1 MQIQATTAGDAVQS
15 GDQYLTFM
23 LGGEEYGIEILDVQ
37 EIKNWGPITPLP
49 RSEKHML
56 GVINLRG
63 AIVPVL
69 DLRVRFGLPDPSYDS
84 TTSVVIVR
92 CNGSSGPRIVG
103 LVVDCV
109 SEVYHLD
116 PGDIQERSCSMTG
129 AAEPTKIALPASFTE
144 KTVDGVLE
152 TVKECTAAGL
162 NFTID
167 GSDVERVDSA
177 ALQTLVLC
185 LMSANGEALDT
196 VEFVASDLLATACQ
210 TAGVMRAHAT

>member
-1 MQIQATTAGDAVQS
+1 MQMQAKSADDVAQI

-69 DLRVRFGLPDPSYDS
+69 DLRVRFGLDEANYDS

-92 CNGSSGPRIVG
+92 CSGKNGARIVG
-103 LVVDCV
+103 LVVDRV

-116 PGDIQERSCSMTG
+116 PGHIQETSG
-129 AAEPTKIALPASFTE
+129 LIATE
-144 KTVDGVLE
+144 RDTFIRGFGQIDDKTVILLDLIPVIATSLDLDE
-152 TVKECTAAGL
+152 APLAEELAA
-162 NFTID
+162 
-167 GSDVERVDSA
+167 
-177 ALQTLVLC
+177 
-185 LMSANGEALDT
+185 
-196 VEFVASDLLATACQ
+196 
-210 TAGVMRAHAT
+210 

>member
-1 MQIQATTAGDAVQS
+1 MTWLKQPEMDTTMQIQATTAGDAVQS

-116 PGDIQERSCSMTG
+116 PGDIQETSG
-129 AAEPTKIALPASFTE
+129 LIATEKDTYIRGFGQIDE
-144 KTVDGVLE
+144 KTVILLDLEPVIATSLDLDEAPGVDE
-152 TVKECTAAGL
+152 VAA
-162 NFTID
+162 
-167 GSDVERVDSA
+167 
-177 ALQTLVLC
+177 
-185 LMSANGEALDT
+185 
-196 VEFVASDLLATACQ
+196 
-210 TAGVMRAHAT
+210 

>member
-1 MQIQATTAGDAVQS
+1 MQIQTQGAEDPVLF

-49 RSEKHML
+49 RSDKHML

-69 DLRVRFGLPDPSYDS
+69 DLRVRFSLPEPSYGS

-92 CNGSSGPRIVG
+92 CNGSNGARIVG
-103 LVVDCV
+103 LVVDRV

-116 PGDIQERSCSMTG
+116 PSDIQETSG
-129 AAEPTKIALPASFTE
+129 LIATERDTFIRGFGQIDE
-144 KTVDGVLE
+144 KTVILLDLE
-152 TVKECTAAGL
+152 PIIATSLDLDEAPSADELAA
-162 NFTID
+162 
-167 GSDVERVDSA
+167 
-177 ALQTLVLC
+177 
-185 LMSANGEALDT
+185 
-196 VEFVASDLLATACQ
+196 
-210 TAGVMRAHAT
+210 